1 MAALAVSKRII
12 KTKTVSI
19 SKRPPAAVIASRTK
33 LKAINQT
40 ITRSE
45 CESVA
50 VFGIDP
56 QFALNPGLSHALD

>member
-1 MAALAVSKRII
+1 MAALAVSNRSI

-19 SKRPPAAVIASRTK
+19 AKSPLAAAIASRTK
-33 LKAINQT
+33 LKAINPT
-40 ITRSE
+40 MTRSE

-56 QFALNPGLSHALD
+56 QFALYPGLSHALD